1 MRSNHEAIGL
11 MNNSRLRARVA
22 LPWRGSK
29 KAAKERLPVI
39 EALSRR
45 STKASHA
52 PRHLLVVRTG
62 AATPLLCLCA
72 VALIRQATRA
82 GGLSGLGGFP
92 LFRWTRTTFKL
103 RVQLTQAARPV
114 LELAAAL
121 ARRHRDARGNMA
133 HAHSGIRGVHALA
146 ARTGR
151 AKNLHLAVARDIL
164 QALRRP
170 CGERLICRLFLVHII
185 NLRNN
190 L

>member
-62 AATPLLCLCA
+62 AATPLLCLRA

-82 GGLSGLGGFP
+82 GGLSGFP

-151 AKNLHLAVARDIL
+151 AKNLHLAVARDLL

>member
-1 MRSNHEAIGL
+1 

-103 RVQLTQAARPV
+103 RVQLTQAARPGRPDRSREKPAPRSCARPPPSSAPPMRRTPYMSAFPRPYNQPAKQPV
-114 LELAAAL
+114 KRLSNEPAIRSPLGELDL
-121 ARRHRDARGNMA
+121 TRFIVHRHDAG
-133 HAHSGIRGVHALA
+133 
-146 ARTGR
+146 
-151 AKNLHLAVARDIL
+151 
-164 QALRRP
+164 
-170 CGERLICRLFLVHII
+170 
-185 NLRNN
+185 
-190 L
+190 